1 MQLADDPPRRI
12 RIRITGTVQGVG
24 FRPFV
29 HNLAHRLGIAGW
41 IRNDAAGVTIEAEAE
56 GAVLD
61 ALVVRLRRDAPPLA
75 RIEDVAVESVV
86 CQHQPG
92 FTIHESHAG
101 GGAGTPVA
109 PDSATCDACVTE
121 LFDPA
126 DRRFRYPFLNCTDC
140 GPRFTITCRVPW
152 DRPNTT
158 MAGFAMCADCRREYD
173 DPANRRFHAQPNA
186 CAVCGPQLRLIGA
199 DAAPTDDALAATAQ
213 ALVAGAIVAI
223 KGLGGFHLACR
234 ADDEAAVARLRARKH
249 REEKPFALLVRD
261 LAAAATLVHVDGHGR
276 TLLTSP
282 ARPIVLAPRRR
293 DAAVAESVAP
303 RAPELGVMLPYS
315 PLHHL
320 LAADLARMGVAALV
334 MTSGNVAD
342 EPIAFENDDA
352 CVRLAAIA
360 DLFLVHD
367 RPIRTRTDDSVARIV
382 RVDGSHRP
390 QILRRARGWVPER
403 FTLPLPTPLPI
414 LACGA
419 DLKNALC
426 LAKSGDAWLGPH
438 VGDLETEASLG
449 AFADGITHLWH
460 LFAIEPE
467 VVAHD
472 LHPDFHSTRFAQQ
485 TGLPRIAVQHHH
497 AHFAACLAEH
507 GETGPA
513 LGVIFDGMGWG
524 TDGTVWGGEFL
535 AGDLAS
541 VERVGHLHTVP
552 LPGGDRASRE
562 PWRMAC
568 SWLQAAFDGAAR
580 PPLALQARIDPG
592 LWRNVEEIARRG
604 IAAPATSSVGRL
616 FDAVAALCGLHTVT
630 TWEGQAAIA
639 LEAAADPDDGSAYP
653 LPVVEQRGMLVLDAR
668 PAIRD
673 LVTDLTAGVA
683 PGRISARF
691 HEGLAAATATAALRL
706 CEAHGLDR
714 IVLSGGVFQNRRL
727 LAATSARLGA
737 AGRTVLV
744 ARQLPVNDG
753 AIAFGQAAVA
763 AALLARSRGR

>member
-1 MQLADDPPRRI
+1 MHLADDPPRRI

-29 HNLAHRLGIAGW
+29 HNLARTLGIAGW
-41 IRNDAAGVTIEAEAE
+41 VRNDAAGVTLEAE
-56 GAVLD
+56 GPGPLLD
-61 ALVVRLRRDAPPLA
+61 ALVVRLRNDAPPLA
-75 RIEDVAVESVV
+75 RVEEVAVAAVA
-86 CQHQPG
+86 CRNQAG
-92 FTIHESHAG
+92 FTIHESDAG
-101 GGAGTPVA
+101 SGASTPVA
-109 PDSATCDACVTE
+109 PDTATCAACLAE

-140 GPRFTITCRVPW
+140 GPRFTIVCRVPW

-173 DPANRRFHAQPNA
+173 DPTNRRFHAQPNA
-186 CAVCGPQLRLIGA
+186 CATCGPQLRLIGA
-199 DAAPTDDALAATAQ
+199 PAAATDDPLAATAQ
-213 ALVAGAIVAI
+213 SLVAGAIVAI

-261 LAAAATLVHVDGHGR
+261 LAAAERLARFDAPGR

-293 DAAVAESVAP
+293 DAAVAAAVAP
-303 RAPELGVMLPYS
+303 GAPELGVMLPCT

-320 LAADLARMGVAALV
+320 LAADLAGMGVAALV

-342 EPIAFENDDA
+342 EPIAFDNDDA
-352 CVRLAAIA
+352 CTRLGAIA

-382 RVDGSHRP
+382 RLGSDQRP

-403 FTLPLPTPLPI
+403 FALPIPTPLPI

-426 LAKSGDAWLGPH
+426 LAQQGDAWLGPH

-449 AFADGITHLWH
+449 AFTDGITHLSH
-460 LFAIEPE
+460 LFAVEPE

-485 TGLPRIAVQHHH
+485 TGLPCIAVQHHH

-513 LGVIFDGMGWG
+513 LGVIFDGAGWG

-568 SWLQAAFDGAAR
+568 SWLQAAFDGEGR

-616 FDAVAALCGLHTVT
+616 FDAVAALCGLHPVT

-639 LEAAADPDDGSAYP
+639 LEALADRSDGSGYAMP
-653 LPVVEQRGMLVLDAR
+653 ADERRGMLVLDAR
-668 PAIRD
+668 PTIRH
-673 LVTDLTAGVA
+673 LVDDLTAGVT
-683 PGRISARF
+683 PGRVSARF
-691 HEGLAAATATAALRL
+691 HEGLAAATATAALQL
-706 CEAHGLDR
+706 CEARGLDR

-727 LAATSARLGA
+727 LDTTAARLGA